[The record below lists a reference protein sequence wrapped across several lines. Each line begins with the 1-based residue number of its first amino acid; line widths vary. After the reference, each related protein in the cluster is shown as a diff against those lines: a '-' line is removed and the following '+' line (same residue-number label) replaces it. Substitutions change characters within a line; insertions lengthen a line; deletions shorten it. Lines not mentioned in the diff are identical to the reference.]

1 MQRVWARQVEGE
13 LEMSPRIYGVRNGEP
28 GAGRTLGGEGTEKGG
43 EGEFKFEEE
52 KLGGEMFGCRKIL
65 RR

>member
-1 MQRVWARQVEGE
+1 MLTSSFVFLRVFPQVADSHAKISTNTQRA
-13 LEMSPRIYGVRNGEP
+13 NGK
-28 GAGRTLGGEGTEKGG
+28 GTEKGG
-43 EGEFKFEEE
+43 EGEFKLEEE